1 MKNATNQEM
10 IEMMRRASDEIKS
23 LRRQIAVLGPK
34 AEAYD
39 AMCAVIDL
47 LPKRSISMGEDLA
60 WRLDKRIGE
69 LEEIQRANGMPQ
81 ANGVSDE
88 RD

>member
-1 MKNATNQEM
+1 MKHASNGEM
-10 IEMMRRASDEIKS
+10 IEMLRRCSSEIKD

-39 AMCAVIDL
+39 AMRAVIDL
-47 LPKRSISMGEDLA
+47 LPKRPMGMSEDLT
-60 WRLDKRIGE
+60 WRLDKRICE
-69 LEEIQRANGMPQ
+69 LEEIAKQPAE
-81 ANGVSDE
+81 VSHE